1 MLIPINFVI
10 LGMLLD
16 SIHIQC
22 FNFKCCFGKN
32 VVIFGADN
40 SSPMHFDNIYEDN
53 LILGEVSTR
62 KLDDTTII
70 AEVK

>member
-1 MLIPINFVI
+1 MLFWVCYW
-10 LGMLLD
+10 
-16 SIHIQC
+16 IQFT
-22 FNFKCCFGKN
+22 FNVLISNAVFGKN
-32 VVIFGADN
+32 VVIFGAAN

>member
-1 MLIPINFVI
+1 MLFWVCYW
-10 LGMLLD
+10 
-16 SIHIQC
+16 IQFT
-22 FNFKCCFGKN
+22 FNVLISNAVFGKN
-32 VVIFGADN
+32 VVIFGAGN

-62 KLDDTTII
+62 KLDDTAII

>member
-1 MLIPINFVI
+1 MLFWVCYW
-10 LGMLLD
+10 
-16 SIHIQC
+16 IQFT
-22 FNFKCCFGKN
+22 FNVLISNTVFGKN
-32 VVIFGADN
+32 VVIYGADN

-53 LILGEVSTR
+53 LIFGEVSTR

>member
-1 MLIPINFVI
+1 MLFWVC
-10 LGMLLD
+10 
-16 SIHIQC
+16 HWIQFT
-22 FNFKCCFGKN
+22 FNVLISNAVFGKN

-40 SSPMHFDNIYEDN
+40 SSPMHFDNISEDN